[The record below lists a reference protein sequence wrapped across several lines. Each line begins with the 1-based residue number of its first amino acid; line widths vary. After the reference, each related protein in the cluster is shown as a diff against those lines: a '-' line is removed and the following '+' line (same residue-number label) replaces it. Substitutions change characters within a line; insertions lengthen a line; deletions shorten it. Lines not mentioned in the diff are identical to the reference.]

1 MIDLKGMVSIPFLK
15 KAVFTGS
22 SRGMNFLLRK
32 LSGED
37 GKEDRLQAAVWPGPF
52 IFAVTEEGKKI
63 FQDFSFSPEGLKEA
77 VDWLNQIYEA
87 RFAPETSPSEP
98 AGVKD

>member
-32 LSGED
+32 LSGEE
-37 GKEDRLQAAVWPGPF
+37 GKEDRLQAAVWPGPY
-52 IFAVTEEGKKI
+52 IFSGTQGEKKT
-63 FQDFSFSPEGLKEA
+63 FQGFAFSPEGSKEA